1 MKKIQILFFTL
12 LVCLFAVDLY
22 AQEQGKIS
30 GKVLSTLNI
39 PVEGAVVSVTGSED
53 VTTDKN
59 GVFQIE
65 CKSLRKANISVWAAG
80 YYTVLQAV
88 DNRKEMTIIMIPE
101 SEYKYNETTVL
112 PFRIET
118 NEVTT
123 SAENITKKDFVPAGM
138 KIDRALA
145 GQIAG
150 LQVTR
155 GSPN

>member
-1 MKKIQILFFTL
+1 MKKIQVLFFTL
-12 LVCLFAVDLY
+12 LLCLVAVNLY

-30 GKVLSTLNI
+30 GKVLSTLNVPI
-39 PVEGAVVSVTGSED
+39 EGAVISVTGSEN
-53 VTTDKN
+53 VTTDKS

-65 CKSLRKANISVWAAG
+65 CKNLQKATISVWAAG

-123 SAENITKKDFVPAGM
+123 SAENITKKISYLLV
-138 KIDRALA
+138 
-145 GQIAG
+145 
-150 LQVTR
+150 
-155 GSPN
+155 

>member
-88 DNRKEMTIIMIPE
+88 DRTCGYE
-101 SEYKYNETTVL
+101 
-112 PFRIET
+112 
-118 NEVTT
+118 
-123 SAENITKKDFVPAGM
+123 
-138 KIDRALA
+138 DRPCVGWTDCRFASDS
-145 GQIAG
+145 
-150 LQVTR
+150 R
-155 GSPN
+155 